1 MTCDQRLMRLA
12 ARDGGHL
19 MPEKCE
25 AIALAAG
32 GINSVAPTRSVHRVD
47 SGGPK
52 CTLNPGQRVASRT
65 SLICASDRDVVAPRT
80 GRTSLIRTERRA
92 EWTNDPADDR

>member
-32 GINSVAPTRSVHRVD
+32 GINSAAPTRSVHRVGVCPD
-47 SGGPK
+47 
-52 CTLNPGQRVASRT
+52 QVRVGEVEPDVCAAARKVGLRT
-65 SLICASDRDVVAPRT
+65 VPRKSPLPSPST
-80 GRTSLIRTERRA
+80 ATRAGR
-92 EWTNDPADDR
+92 